1 MYSIGQLS
9 KHTGVTV
16 RTLDYYDEIG
26 LLTPSAKT
34 SGGHRLYD
42 EDDVMR
48 LQQILAL
55 KYMRFSLEQ
64 IKEHLKD
71 STMTWKQSIK
81 KQIDMVRQE
90 QERLQ
95 ILEKALQG
103 VSYSIEFEGDI
114 NWSIV
119 FRIIQ
124 LFQKEY
130 EDVFDQYKEYL
141 TSEDIAKLM
150 QFNNELTEEDITEWM
165 ASIQAIKKHIDLDPS
180 SVKARTL
187 VERWA
192 TLADSMFAGDEEL
205 LGNMWK
211 SMENKDNIDQEGIAF
226 YPMDREF
233 IGFIEAVFIA
243 HHEGEEV

>member
-9 KHTGVTV
+9 KHTGVTI

-26 LLTPSAKT
+26 LLAPSAKT

-55 KYMRFSLEQ
+55 KYIGFSLEQ
-64 IKEHLKD
+64 IKMRLTS
-71 STMTWKQSIK
+71 STMTWKQSIQ
-81 KQIDMVRQE
+81 KQMDMVHHE
-90 QERLQ
+90 QHRLQ
-95 ILEKALQG
+95 MLEKALQAIA
-103 VSYSIEFEGDI
+103 YSIEFEGEM

-124 LFQKEY
+124 LFQKEHKHIFEHY
-130 EDVFDQYKEYL
+130 RDYL
-141 TSEDIAKLM
+141 SPEDIEKIM
-150 QFNNELTEEDITEWM
+150 QLDNNLSEEEIAEWM
-165 ASIQAIKKHIDLDPS
+165 DSIQAIKKSLHLHPS
-180 SVKARTL
+180 SVEARTI

-192 TLADSMFAGDEEL
+192 TLADSMFANDEEL

-211 SMENKDNIDQEGIAF
+211 SMENKDSVDQKGIAF
-226 YPMDREF
+226 YPMDRKF
-233 IGFIEAVFIA
+233 IDFVKAVFIA
-243 HHEGEEV
+243 HHAKEEV